1 MERKAAK
8 DLSEKRDIVILM
20 RGVKNYGD
28 VFYKILTENNLPAYI
43 DDNDGFFDTMEINAF
58 LSALQIID
66 NPKQD
71 IHLLTLMRSEM
82 MGFSIEEMVKIRI
95 EFKNGSYYEAF
106 SSYAKSRIGRRPCRK
121 VPGGALIHRPVAG
134 SEQDN
139 AAGQAHMETDA

>member
-1 MERKAAK
+1 M
-8 DLSEKRDIVILM
+8 
-20 RGVKNYGD
+20 
-28 VFYKILTENNLPAYI
+28 TENNLPAYI

-106 SSYAKSRIGRRPCRK
+106 SGYAKAGSTTPLPKSAGRRSHPS
-121 VPGGALIHRPVAG
+121 PGGRI
-134 SEQDN
+134 
-139 AAGQAHMETDA
+139 

>member
-1 MERKAAK
+1 
-8 DLSEKRDIVILM
+8 M

-43 DDNDGFFDTMEINAF
+43 DDNDGFFDTMEINTF

-71 IHLLTLMRSEM
+71 IQLLTLMRSEM
-82 MGFSIEEMVKIRI
+82 LGFSIEEMVKIRI

-106 SSYAKSRIGRRPCRK
+106 SSYCLLYTSRC
-121 VPGGALIHRPVAG
+121 V
-134 SEQDN
+134 
-139 AAGQAHMETDA
+139 